1 MKMIL
6 FNQNPMITK
15 LLESVSKKLELSIEN
30 FNHYQELS
38 VRLKEDPEW
47 LLIADDECLE
57 KLDQVDWLELK
68 EIISQNKNSVC
79 MYKKG
84 NEAQPFLEGFE
95 MKIKKPFLPTEMLKV
110 LQKKL
115 GSDMSELEPSQNLD
129 PTQEVLE
136 TNWDELENLG
146 DLEALA
152 KEEPNNEEQLLP
164 TLDAQEEKE
173 EVKETP
179 QKEEKPKDD
188 ETQEGDETPKDE
200 EVSKELETQEKLEIP
215 KEETQEEQVKEQEPI
230 KEETQEI
237 KEEKQEE
244 TQDSPS
250 AQELEAMQ
258 ELVKEIQENSNENKE
273 ETQESAEIP
282 QDKEIQEVVT
292 EKTQVQELEVPKEK
306 TQESAEALQETQAH
320 ELEKQEI
327 AETPQ
332 EKEKQE
338 IAETPQEKEKQEIAE
353 TPQEKEKQEIA
364 ETPQEKEKQ
373 EIAETPQE
381 LEIPQAQEKETP
393 QEETQEKETPQE
405 ETQEKETPQEETQ
418 EKETPQEET
427 QETETQNQE
436 TPPKVQE
443 ETKEKTQEDNYESI
457 EDIPEPVMAKAMGE
471 ELPFLNEAVAKTPNN
486 ENDTETPKESDIK
499 TSQEK
504 EESDKTSSPLE
515 LRLNLQ
521 DLLKS
526 LNQESLKS
534 LLENK
539 TLSIKIT
546 LEDKKPDA

>member
-15 LLESVSKKLELSIEN
+15 LLESVSKKLELPMEN

-38 VRLKEDPEW
+38 TRLKEEPEW
-47 LLIADDECLE
+47 ILIADDECLE

-68 EIISQNKNSVC
+68 ETISQNKNSVC

-95 MKIKKPFLPTEMLKV
+95 MKIKKPFLPTEVLKI

-115 GSDMSELEPSQNLD
+115 GSNASELEPSQNLD

-146 DLEALA
+146 DLEALVQ
-152 KEEPNNEEQLLP
+152 EEPNNEEQLLP
-164 TLDAQEEKE
+164 TLNNQEEKE
-173 EVKETP
+173 EVKEEEKEEVKKTP
-179 QKEEKPKDD
+179 QEEEKPKDD
-188 ETQEGDETPKDE
+188 EIQEGETLKDE
-200 EVSKELETQEKLEIP
+200 EVSKELEMQEEVKEETQEEVKEETQEEV

-237 KEEKQEE
+237 KEEKQEK

-258 ELVKEIQENSNENKE
+258 ELVKEIQENSNGQEDKK
-273 ETQESAEIP
+273 ETQEN
-282 QDKEIQEVVT
+282 T
-292 EKTQVQELEVPKEK
+292 
-306 TQESAEALQETQAH
+306 
-320 ELEKQEI
+320 
-327 AETPQ
+327 ETPQ
-332 EKEKQE
+332 EKETQKLETPQE
-338 IAETPQEKEKQEIAE
+338 SAETPQDVETPQEKETQKLE
-353 TPQEKEKQEIA
+353 TPQEI
-364 ETPQEKEKQ
+364 
-373 EIAETPQE
+373 PQE
-381 LEIPQAQEKETP
+381 LEKQELETP
-393 QEETQEKETPQE
+393 QEEIQENTEKTQKL
-405 ETQEKETPQEETQ
+405 ETQEDHYK
-418 EKETPQEET
+418 
-427 QETETQNQE
+427 
-436 TPPKVQE
+436 
-443 ETKEKTQEDNYESI
+443 SI
-457 EDIPEPVMAKAMGE
+457 EDIPEPVMAQAMGE
-471 ELPFLNEAVAKTPNN
+471 ELPFLNEAVAKIPNN
-486 ENDTETPKESDIK
+486 ENDTETPKESVIK
-499 TSQEK
+499 TPQEK
-504 EESDKTSSPLE
+504 EESDKTSNPLE

>member
-15 LLESVSKKLELSIEN
+15 LLESVSKKLELSMED
-30 FNHYQELS
+30 FNRYQELS
-38 VRLKEDPEW
+38 TRLKEDPEW
-47 LLIADDECLE
+47 ILIADDECLE

-84 NEAQPFLEGFE
+84 NEAQPFLESFE

-115 GSDMSELEPSQNLD
+115 GSNMNELESSQNLD

-152 KEEPNNEEQLLP
+152 QEEPNNEEQLLP
-164 TLDAQEEKE
+164 TLNDQEEKE
-173 EVKETP
+173 EVKEEIKETP
-179 QKEEKPKDD
+179 QEEEKPKDD
-188 ETQEGDETPKDE
+188 ETQESETLKDE
-200 EVSKELETQEKLEIP
+200 EDSKELETQEELEIP
-215 KEETQEEQVKEQEPI
+215 KEEKQEQAKEQEPI

-237 KEEKQEE
+237 KEEKQEK

-258 ELVKEIQENSNENKE
+258 ELVKEIQENSNGQEDKK
-273 ETQESAEIP
+273 ETQESTETP
-282 QDKEIQEVVT
+282 Q
-292 EKTQVQELEVPKEK
+292 
-306 TQESAEALQETQAH
+306 
-320 ELEKQEI
+320 ELEKQENTETPQES

-332 EKEKQE
+332 EKE
-338 IAETPQEKEKQEIAE
+338 
-353 TPQEKEKQEIA
+353 
-364 ETPQEKEKQ
+364 
-373 EIAETPQE
+373 
-381 LEIPQAQEKETP
+381 
-393 QEETQEKETPQE
+393 
-405 ETQEKETPQEETQ
+405 
-418 EKETPQEET
+418 
-427 QETETQNQE
+427 
-436 TPPKVQE
+436 
-443 ETKEKTQEDNYESI
+443 TQEDHYESI
-457 EDIPEPVMAKAMGE
+457 EDIPEPVMAQAMGE
-471 ELPFLNEAVAKTPNN
+471 ELPFLNESVAKIPNN
-486 ENDTETPKESDIK
+486 ENDTETPKESVIK
-499 TSQEK
+499 TPQEK

>member
-15 LLESVSKKLELSIEN
+15 LLESVSKKLELPMEN

-38 VRLKEDPEW
+38 AHLKKDPEW
-47 LLIADDECLE
+47 ILIADDECLE

-68 EIISQNKNSVC
+68 ETISQNKNSVC

-95 MKIKKPFLPTEMLKV
+95 VKIKKPFLPTEMLKV

-146 DLEALA
+146 DLEALVQ
-152 KEEPNNEEQLLP
+152 EEPNNEEQLLP
-164 TLDAQEEKE
+164 TLDVQEEKE
-173 EVKETP
+173 EIKEEEKEEIKETP
-179 QKEEKPKDD
+179 QEEEKPKDD
-188 ETQEGDETPKDE
+188 EIQEGETLKNE
-200 EVSKELETQEKLEIP
+200 EVSKKLEMQEELETPQTQEVAETPQEQEQVREEMQEVQEEKQEQV
-215 KEETQEEQVKEQEPI
+215 KEETQEEPIKEQESI

-237 KEEKQEE
+237 TETPQETQEK

-258 ELVKEIQENSNENKE
+258 ELVKEIQENSNGQEDKK
-273 ETQESAEIP
+273 ETQESTEAPQETP
-282 QDKEIQEVVT
+282 QDV
-292 EKTQVQELEVPKEK
+292 
-306 TQESAEALQETQAH
+306 
-320 ELEKQEI
+320 
-327 AETPQ
+327 ETPQ
-332 EKEKQE
+332 EKETQE
-338 IAETPQEKEKQEIAE
+338 LEIPQEETQES
-353 TPQEKEKQEIA
+353 T
-364 ETPQEKEKQ
+364 
-373 EIAETPQE
+373 ETPQE
-381 LEIPQAQEKETP
+381 LEIPQEKETQELEIPKEETQESAKSFQETQAQELEKQENTETPQETPQELEIP
-393 QEETQEKETPQE
+393 QEETQESTETPQAQDK
-405 ETQEKETPQEETQ
+405 ETQE
-418 EKETPQEET
+418 
-427 QETETQNQE
+427 
-436 TPPKVQE
+436 
-443 ETKEKTQEDNYESI
+443 DHYESI

-471 ELPFLNEAVAKTPNN
+471 ELPFLNEAVAKIPNN

-499 TSQEK
+499 TPQEK

-526 LNQESLKS
+526 LNRESLKS

>member
-38 VRLKEDPEW
+38 AHLKKDPEW

-115 GSDMSELEPSQNLD
+115 GSNASELEPSQNLD

-164 TLDAQEEKE
+164 TLDVQEEKE

-179 QKEEKPKDD
+179 QEEKPKDD
-188 ETQEGDETPKDE
+188 ETQESEIPKDE

-215 KEETQEEQVKEQEPI
+215 KEETQKEVKEEIKEETQEQEPI

-258 ELVKEIQENSNENKE
+258 ELVKEIQENSNEDKK
-273 ETQESAEIP
+273 ETQESTEIP

-292 EKTQVQELEVPKEK
+292 EKTQAQELEIPKEE

-320 ELEKQEI
+320 EL
-327 AETPQ
+327 
-332 EKEKQE
+332 
-338 IAETPQEKEKQEIAE
+338 
-353 TPQEKEKQEIA
+353 
-364 ETPQEKEKQ
+364 EKQ

-393 QEETQEKETPQE
+393 QEETQEKETSKDENMQE
-405 ETQEKETPQEETQ
+405 SAQNLQELETQEAQDETL
-418 EKETPQEET
+418 
-427 QETETQNQE
+427 
-436 TPPKVQE
+436 
-443 ETKEKTQEDNYESI
+443 QEDHYESI

-486 ENDTETPKESDIK
+486 ENDTETPKESVTE
-499 TSQEK
+499 TSKNENATETPQEK
-504 EESDKTSSPLE
+504 KESDKTSSPLE

-521 DLLKS
+521 DLLKNF
-526 LNQESLKS
+526 NQESLKS

-546 LEDKKPDA
+546 LEDKKPNA

>member
-6 FNQNPMITK
+6 FNQNPMIAK

-38 VRLKEDPEW
+38 AHLKKDPEW

-115 GSDMSELEPSQNLD
+115 GSNASELEPSQNLD

-164 TLDAQEEKE
+164 TLDVQEEKE
-173 EVKETP
+173 EIKEMP
-179 QKEEKPKDD
+179 QEEEKPKDD
-188 ETQEGDETPKDE
+188 ETQESETPKDE

-230 KEETQEI
+230 KEEMQEI
-237 KEEKQEE
+237 KEEKQEK

-250 AQELEAMQ
+250 TQELEAMQ
-258 ELVKEIQENSNENKE
+258 ELVKEIQENSNGQENKK

-292 EKTQVQELEVPKEK
+292 EKTQAQELEIPKEK
-306 TQESAEALQETQAH
+306 TQEN
-320 ELEKQEI
+320 

-338 IAETPQEKEKQEIAE
+338 DTG
-353 TPQEKEKQEIA
+353 
-364 ETPQEKEKQ
+364 
-373 EIAETPQE
+373 TPQE
-381 LEIPQAQEKETP
+381 LEIPQVQEKETQETQEVVTEKTQVQEKETP
-393 QEETQEKETPQE
+393 
-405 ETQEKETPQEETQ
+405 
-418 EKETPQEET
+418 
-427 QETETQNQE
+427 
-436 TPPKVQE
+436 
-443 ETKEKTQEDNYESI
+443 KTQEDHYESI

-499 TSQEK
+499 TPQEKEESTEFPQEK

>member
-1 MKMIL
+1 MKIIL

-15 LLESVSKKLELSIEN
+15 LLESVSKKLELSMED
-30 FNHYQELS
+30 FNRYQELS
-38 VRLKEDPEW
+38 TRLKEDPEW
-47 LLIADDECLE
+47 ILIADDECLE

-95 MKIKKPFLPTEMLKV
+95 MKIKKPFLPTEVLKV

-115 GSDMSELEPSQNLD
+115 GSNISELEPSQNLD

-146 DLEALA
+146 DLEALVQ
-152 KEEPNNEEQLLP
+152 EEPNNEEQLLP
-164 TLDAQEEKE
+164 TLNDQEEKE
-173 EVKETP
+173 EVKEEVKETP
-179 QKEEKPKDD
+179 QEEEKPKDD
-188 ETQEGDETPKDE
+188 EIQEGETLKDE
-200 EVSKELETQEKLEIP
+200 EVSKELETQEELEIP
-215 KEETQEEQVKEQEPI
+215 KEETQEQAKEQEPIKEETQEEI

-237 KEEKQEE
+237 KEEKQEK

-258 ELVKEIQENSNENKE
+258 ELVKEIQENSNGQEDKK
-273 ETQESAEIP
+273 ETQEKETQENAEIP
-282 QDKEIQEVVT
+282 QESTEI
-292 EKTQVQELEVPKEK
+292 
-306 TQESAEALQETQAH
+306 LQEK
-320 ELEKQEI
+320 EKQELKTPQ
-327 AETPQ
+327 ETPQ

-338 IAETPQEKEKQEIAE
+338 LETPQEKETQKLETPQEETKENAKALQETQTQELE
-353 TPQEKEKQEIA
+353 TPQEKETQK
-364 ETPQEKEKQ
+364 
-373 EIAETPQE
+373 
-381 LEIPQAQEKETP
+381 LETP
-393 QEETQEKETPQE
+393 QEETKENTETPQKLE
-405 ETQEKETPQEETQ
+405 AQK
-418 EKETPQEET
+418 
-427 QETETQNQE
+427 
-436 TPPKVQE
+436 
-443 ETKEKTQEDNYESI
+443 DHYESI
-457 EDIPEPVMAKAMGE
+457 EDIPEPVMAQAMGE
-471 ELPFLNEAVAKTPNN
+471 ELPFLNESVAKIPNN
-486 ENDTETPKESDIK
+486 ENDTETPKESVIK
-499 TSQEK
+499 TPQEK

>member
-15 LLESVSKKLELSIEN
+15 LLESVSKKLELSMEN

-38 VRLKEDPEW
+38 ARLKEDPEW
-47 LLIADDECLE
+47 ILIADDECLE
-57 KLDQVDWLELK
+57 KLDQADWLELK

-95 MKIKKPFLPTEMLKV
+95 MKMKKPFLPTEVLKI

-129 PTQEVLE
+129 PTQEVSE

-164 TLDAQEEKE
+164 TLNTQEEKE
-173 EVKETP
+173 EVKEEVKETP
-179 QKEEKPKDD
+179 QEEEKPKDD
-188 ETQEGDETPKDE
+188 ETQEGETQESETLKDK
-200 EVSKELETQEKLEIP
+200 EVSKELEAPQELEIP

-237 KEEKQEE
+237 KEEKQEK

-258 ELVKEIQENSNENKE
+258 ELVKEIQENSNEDKKE
-273 ETQESAEIP
+273 TQENAKTPQDVEIPQESAEMP
-282 QDKEIQEVVT
+282 QENT
-292 EKTQVQELEVPKEK
+292 
-306 TQESAEALQETQAH
+306 
-320 ELEKQEI
+320 
-327 AETPQ
+327 ETPQ
-332 EKEKQE
+332 EK
-338 IAETPQEKEKQEIAE
+338 TPQENTETSQE
-353 TPQEKEKQEIA
+353 
-364 ETPQEKEKQ
+364 
-373 EIAETPQE
+373 
-381 LEIPQAQEKETP
+381 
-393 QEETQEKETPQE
+393 EETQEKETQENTEIPQE
-405 ETQEKETPQEETQ
+405 EAQEKET
-418 EKETPQEET
+418 
-427 QETETQNQE
+427 
-436 TPPKVQE
+436 
-443 ETKEKTQEDNYESI
+443 QEDHYESI

-471 ELPFLNEAVAKTPNN
+471 ELPFLNESVAETPNS
-486 ENDTETPKESDIK
+486 ENATETP
-499 TSQEK
+499 QEK
-504 EESDKTSSPLE
+504 EGSDKASSPLE

>member
-6 FNQNPMITK
+6 FNQNPMIEK

-38 VRLKEDPEW
+38 ARLKGDPEW

-68 EIISQNKNSVC
+68 ETISQNKNSVC

-115 GSDMSELEPSQNLD
+115 GSNASELEPSQNLD
-129 PTQEVLE
+129 PTQEILE

-146 DLEALA
+146 DLEALVQ
-152 KEEPNNEEQLLP
+152 EEPNNEEQLLP
-164 TLDAQEEKE
+164 TLNDQEEKEEVKEEEKEEVKEEEKEEVKEEEKE

-179 QKEEKPKDD
+179 QEEKKPKDD
-188 ETQEGDETPKDE
+188 ETQEGETLKDK
-200 EVSKELETQEKLEIP
+200 EVSKELEAPQELEIP
-215 KEETQEEQVKEQEPI
+215 KEETQEQDPI
-230 KEETQEI
+230 KEETQEN
-237 KEEKQEE
+237 KEEKQEK

-258 ELVKEIQENSNENKE
+258 ELVKEIQENSNGQENKE
-273 ETQESAEIP
+273 KTQESAEIP

-292 EKTQVQELEVPKEK
+292 EKTQAQELEVPKEK

-332 EKEKQE
+332 DVEIPQSQDKEVQE
-338 IAETPQEKEKQEIAE
+338 LEIPKEETQENTETPQDVETPQEKE
-353 TPQEKEKQEIA
+353 
-364 ETPQEKEKQ
+364 
-373 EIAETPQE
+373 
-381 LEIPQAQEKETP
+381 
-393 QEETQEKETPQE
+393 
-405 ETQEKETPQEETQ
+405 
-418 EKETPQEET
+418 
-427 QETETQNQE
+427 
-436 TPPKVQE
+436 
-443 ETKEKTQEDNYESI
+443 TQEDHYESI

-471 ELPFLNEAVAKTPNN
+471 ELPFLNEAVAKIPNN
-486 ENDTETPKESDIK
+486 ENDTETPKESVTE
-499 TSQEK
+499 TSKNENNTETPQEK

-546 LEDKKPDA
+546 LEDKKPNA

>member
-15 LLESVSKKLELSIEN
+15 LLESVSKKLELSVKN

-38 VRLKEDPEW
+38 ACLKEEPEW
-47 LLIADDECLE
+47 VLIADDECLE

-95 MKIKKPFLPTEMLKV
+95 MKIQKPFLPTEILKI

-115 GSDMSELEPSQNLD
+115 GSNASELEPSQNLD

-146 DLEALA
+146 DLEALVQ
-152 KEEPNNEEQLLP
+152 EEPNNEEQLLP
-164 TLDAQEEKE
+164 TLNDQEEKE
-173 EVKETP
+173 EVKEEEKEEVKETL
-179 QKEEKPKDD
+179 QEEKPKDD
-188 ETQEGDETPKDE
+188 EIQEGETPKSE
-200 EVSKELETQEKLEIP
+200 EVSKELETQEEV
-215 KEETQEEQVKEQEPI
+215 KEEEQVKEQEPI
-230 KEETQEI
+230 KEETQEN
-237 KEEKQEE
+237 KEEKQEK

-258 ELVKEIQENSNENKE
+258 ELVKEIQENSNGQENKE
-273 ETQESAEIP
+273 ETQEKTEIP
-282 QDKEIQEVVT
+282 
-292 EKTQVQELEVPKEK
+292 
-306 TQESAEALQETQAH
+306 QESAETPQEKETQ
-320 ELEKQEI
+320 ELEIPKEETQEKTETPQDVETPQEETQEETREI

-332 EKEKQE
+332 EKE
-338 IAETPQEKEKQEIAE
+338 TP
-353 TPQEKEKQEIA
+353 
-364 ETPQEKEKQ
+364 
-373 EIAETPQE
+373 
-381 LEIPQAQEKETP
+381 
-393 QEETQEKETPQE
+393 
-405 ETQEKETPQEETQ
+405 
-418 EKETPQEET
+418 
-427 QETETQNQE
+427 
-436 TPPKVQE
+436 
-443 ETKEKTQEDNYESI
+443 KTQEDHYESI
-457 EDIPEPVMAKAMGE
+457 ENIPEPVMAKAMGE
-471 ELPFLNEAVAKTPNN
+471 ELPFLNESVAKIPNN
-486 ENDTETPKESDIK
+486 ENDTETPKESVIK
-499 TSQEK
+499 TLQEK

-546 LEDKKPDA
+546 LEDKKPNA

>member
-15 LLESVSKKLELSIEN
+15 LLESVSKKLELLMEN

-38 VRLKEDPEW
+38 ARLKKDPEW
-47 LLIADDECLE
+47 ILIADDECLE

-95 MKIKKPFLPTEMLKV
+95 MKIKKPFLPTEVLKI

-115 GSDMSELEPSQNLD
+115 GSNASDLEPSQNLD

-164 TLDAQEEKE
+164 TLNDQEEKE
-173 EVKETP
+173 EIKETP
-179 QKEEKPKDD
+179 QEEEKPKDD
-188 ETQEGDETPKDE
+188 EIQEGETLKNE
-200 EVSKELETQEKLEIP
+200 EVSKKLEMQEELETPQTQEVAETPQEQEQVREEMQEVQEEKQEQV
-215 KEETQEEQVKEQEPI
+215 KEETQEEPIKEQEPI

-237 KEEKQEE
+237 TETPQETQEK

-258 ELVKEIQENSNENKE
+258 ELVKEIQENSNGQENKK
-273 ETQESAEIP
+273 ETQES
-282 QDKEIQEVVT
+282 T
-292 EKTQVQELEVPKEK
+292 
-306 TQESAEALQETQAH
+306 
-320 ELEKQEI
+320 
-327 AETPQ
+327 ETPQ
-332 EKEKQE
+332 
-338 IAETPQEKEKQEIAE
+338 
-353 TPQEKEKQEIA
+353 
-364 ETPQEKEKQ
+364 
-373 EIAETPQE
+373 ETPQE
-381 LEIPQAQEKETP
+381 LEIPQEKETQELEIP
-393 QEETQEKETPQE
+393 KEETQESTETPQAQDK
-405 ETQEKETPQEETQ
+405 ETQE
-418 EKETPQEET
+418 
-427 QETETQNQE
+427 
-436 TPPKVQE
+436 
-443 ETKEKTQEDNYESI
+443 DHYESI

-471 ELPFLNEAVAKTPNN
+471 ELPFLNEAVAKIPNN

-499 TSQEK
+499 TPQEK
-504 EESDKTSSPLE
+504 EESDKISSPLE

-546 LEDKKPDA
+546 LEDKKPNA

>member
-15 LLESVSKKLELSIEN
+15 LLESVSKKLELSMQD
-30 FNHYQELS
+30 FNRYQELS
-38 VRLKEDPEW
+38 TRLKEDPEW
-47 LLIADDECLE
+47 ILIADDECLE

-95 MKIKKPFLPTEMLKV
+95 MKIKKPFLPTEVLKV

-115 GSDMSELEPSQNLD
+115 GSNMSELEPSQNLD

-146 DLEALA
+146 DLEALVQ
-152 KEEPNNEEQLLP
+152 EEPNNEEQLLP
-164 TLDAQEEKE
+164 TLNDQEEKE

-179 QKEEKPKDD
+179 QEEKPKDD
-188 ETQEGDETPKDE
+188 EIQEGETLKDE
-200 EVSKELETQEKLEIP
+200 EASKELETQEELEIP
-215 KEETQEEQVKEQEPI
+215 KEETQEQAKEQEPI
-230 KEETQEI
+230 KEETQEN
-237 KEEKQEE
+237 KEEKQEK

-258 ELVKEIQENSNENKE
+258 ELVKEIQENSNGQEDKK
-273 ETQESAEIP
+273 ETQELETQENAEIP
-282 QDKEIQEVVT
+282 QEKETQKLETPQEEIQENT
-292 EKTQVQELEVPKEK
+292 EKTQKLETPQDVETPQEIP
-306 TQESAEALQETQAH
+306 Q
-320 ELEKQEI
+320 ELEKQELETPQDV
-327 AETPQ
+327 ETPQ
-332 EKEKQE
+332 E
-338 IAETPQEKEKQEIAE
+338 I
-353 TPQEKEKQEIA
+353 
-364 ETPQEKEKQ
+364 
-373 EIAETPQE
+373 PQE
-381 LEIPQAQEKETP
+381 LEKQELETP
-393 QEETQEKETPQE
+393 QEEIQENTETPQKL
-405 ETQEKETPQEETQ
+405 ETQK
-418 EKETPQEET
+418 
-427 QETETQNQE
+427 
-436 TPPKVQE
+436 
-443 ETKEKTQEDNYESI
+443 DHYESI
-457 EDIPEPVMAKAMGE
+457 EDIPEPVMAQAMGE

-486 ENDTETPKESDIK
+486 ENDIKTPKESVIK
-499 TSQEK
+499 TPQEK
-504 EESDKTSSPLE
+504 EESDKTSNPLE

>member
-6 FNQNPMITK
+6 FNQNPMIAK

-38 VRLKEDPEW
+38 AHLKEDPEW

-95 MKIKKPFLPTEMLKV
+95 MKIKKPFLPTEVLKI

-115 GSDMSELEPSQNLD
+115 GSNASELEPSQNLD

-164 TLDAQEEKE
+164 TLNDQEEKE
-173 EVKETP
+173 EIKKEEKEEIKETP
-179 QKEEKPKDD
+179 QEEEKPKDD
-188 ETQEGDETPKDE
+188 ETQESETLKDK

-215 KEETQEEQVKEQEPI
+215 KEKTQEEQVTEQEPI

-250 AQELEAMQ
+250 VQELEAMQ
-258 ELVKEIQENSNENKE
+258 ELVKEIQENSNGQENKE
-273 ETQESAEIP
+273 ETQESAEIS

-292 EKTQVQELEVPKEK
+292 EKTQAQELEIPKEK

-320 ELEKQEI
+320 EL
-327 AETPQ
+327 
-332 EKEKQE
+332 
-338 IAETPQEKEKQEIAE
+338 
-353 TPQEKEKQEIA
+353 
-364 ETPQEKEKQ
+364 EKQ

-393 QEETQEKETPQE
+393 QEETQEKETPKDENTQE
-405 ETQEKETPQEETQ
+405 SVQNLQEKEIQEAQDEKPQE
-418 EKETPQEET
+418 
-427 QETETQNQE
+427 
-436 TPPKVQE
+436 
-443 ETKEKTQEDNYESI
+443 DHYESI

-486 ENDTETPKESDIK
+486 ENDTETPKEND
-499 TSQEK
+499 TETPQEK

-546 LEDKKPDA
+546 LEDKKPNA

>member
-15 LLESVSKKLELSIEN
+15 LLESVSKKLELSMED
-30 FNHYQELS
+30 FNRYQELS
-38 VRLKEDPEW
+38 TRLKEDPEW
-47 LLIADDECLE
+47 ILIADDECLE

-84 NEAQPFLEGFE
+84 NEAQPFLESFE

-115 GSDMSELEPSQNLD
+115 GSNMNELESSQNLD

-152 KEEPNNEEQLLP
+152 QEEPNNEEQLLP
-164 TLDAQEEKE
+164 TLNDQEEKE
-173 EVKETP
+173 EVKEEIKETP
-179 QKEEKPKDD
+179 QEEEKPKDD
-188 ETQEGDETPKDE
+188 ETQESETLKDE
-200 EVSKELETQEKLEIP
+200 EDSKELETQEELEIP
-215 KEETQEEQVKEQEPI
+215 KEEKQEQAKEQEPI

-237 KEEKQEE
+237 KEEKQEK

-258 ELVKEIQENSNENKE
+258 ELVKEIQENSNGQEDKK
-273 ETQESAEIP
+273 ETQESTETP
-282 QDKEIQEVVT
+282 Q
-292 EKTQVQELEVPKEK
+292 
-306 TQESAEALQETQAH
+306 
-320 ELEKQEI
+320 ELEKQESAETPQENTETPQES

-332 EKEKQE
+332 EKE
-338 IAETPQEKEKQEIAE
+338 
-353 TPQEKEKQEIA
+353 
-364 ETPQEKEKQ
+364 
-373 EIAETPQE
+373 
-381 LEIPQAQEKETP
+381 
-393 QEETQEKETPQE
+393 
-405 ETQEKETPQEETQ
+405 
-418 EKETPQEET
+418 
-427 QETETQNQE
+427 
-436 TPPKVQE
+436 
-443 ETKEKTQEDNYESI
+443 TQEDHYESI
-457 EDIPEPVMAKAMGE
+457 EDIPEPVMAQAMGE
-471 ELPFLNEAVAKTPNN
+471 ELPFLNESVAKIPNN
-486 ENDTETPKESDIK
+486 ENDTETPKESVIK
-499 TSQEK
+499 TPQEK

>member
-15 LLESVSKKLELSIEN
+15 LLESVSKKLELSVEN

-38 VRLKEDPEW
+38 ACLKEEPEW
-47 LLIADDECLE
+47 VLIADDECLE

-68 EIISQNKNSVC
+68 ETISQNKNSVC

-95 MKIKKPFLPTEMLKV
+95 MKIQKPFLPTEILKI

-115 GSDMSELEPSQNLD
+115 GSNASELEPSQNLD

-164 TLDAQEEKE
+164 TLNDQEEKE
-173 EVKETP
+173 EIKEEEKEEIKEEIKETP
-179 QKEEKPKDD
+179 KEEEKPKE
-188 ETQEGDETPKDE
+188 ETQEGEALKDK
-200 EVSKELETQEKLEIP
+200 EVSKELETQEEV
-215 KEETQEEQVKEQEPI
+215 KEEEQVKEQEPI
-230 KEETQEI
+230 KEETQEN
-237 KEEKQEE
+237 KEEKQEK

-250 AQELEAMQ
+250 TQELEAMQ
-258 ELVKEIQENSNENKE
+258 ELVKEIQENSNGQENKE
-273 ETQESAEIP
+273 ETQESAE
-282 QDKEIQEVVT
+282 T
-292 EKTQVQELEVPKEK
+292 TQ
-306 TQESAEALQETQAH
+306 
-320 ELEKQEI
+320 
-327 AETPQ
+327 ETPQ
-332 EKEKQE
+332 EKETQE
-338 IAETPQEKEKQEIAE
+338 LEIPKEETQESAETTQETPQDVENPQENAEIPQEEAQENAETPQDVE
-353 TPQEKEKQEIA
+353 T
-364 ETPQEKEKQ
+364 
-373 EIAETPQE
+373 
-381 LEIPQAQEKETP
+381 PQAQEKET
-393 QEETQEKETPQE
+393 
-405 ETQEKETPQEETQ
+405 
-418 EKETPQEET
+418 
-427 QETETQNQE
+427 
-436 TPPKVQE
+436 
-443 ETKEKTQEDNYESI
+443 QEDHYESI

-486 ENDTETPKESDIK
+486 ENDTETPKESVIK
-499 TSQEK
+499 TPQESVETPK
-504 EESDKTSSPLE
+504 ESDKTSSPLE

-539 TLSIKIT
+539 ILNIKIT

>member
-38 VRLKEDPEW
+38 AHLKKDPEW

-68 EIISQNKNSVC
+68 ETISQNKNSVC

-95 MKIKKPFLPTEMLKV
+95 MRIKKPFLPTEMLKV

-115 GSDMSELEPSQNLD
+115 GSNASELEPSQNLD

-173 EVKETP
+173 EIKEMP
-179 QKEEKPKDD
+179 QEEEKPKDD
-188 ETQEGDETPKDE
+188 ETQENETPKDE
-200 EVSKELETQEKLEIP
+200 EVSKELEMQEEV

-250 AQELEAMQ
+250 VQELEAMQ
-258 ELVKEIQENSNENKE
+258 ELVKEIQENSNGQENKK
-273 ETQESAEIP
+273 ETQENAEIP

-292 EKTQVQELEVPKEK
+292 EKTQAQELEIPKEK
-306 TQESAEALQETQAH
+306 TQESAEALQETQTH

-332 EKEKQE
+332 DVE
-338 IAETPQEKEKQEIAE
+338 IPQSQEKETQE
-353 TPQEKEKQEIA
+353 TQEVVTEKTQV
-364 ETPQEKEKQ
+364 
-373 EIAETPQE
+373 
-381 LEIPQAQEKETP
+381 QEKETP
-393 QEETQEKETPQE
+393 
-405 ETQEKETPQEETQ
+405 
-418 EKETPQEET
+418 
-427 QETETQNQE
+427 
-436 TPPKVQE
+436 
-443 ETKEKTQEDNYESI
+443 KTQEDHYESI

-486 ENDTETPKESDIK
+486 ENDTETPKESNIK
-499 TSQEK
+499 TPQEKEESTEIPQEK

-546 LEDKKPDA
+546 LEDKKPNA

>member
-15 LLESVSKKLELSIEN
+15 LLESVSKKLELPIEN

-38 VRLKEDPEW
+38 ACLKKDPEW

-84 NEAQPFLEGFE
+84 NEMQPFLEGFE

-115 GSDMSELEPSQNLD
+115 GSNINELEPSQNLD

-146 DLEALA
+146 DLEALVQ
-152 KEEPNNEEQLLP
+152 EEPNNEEQLLP

-179 QKEEKPKDD
+179 QEEEKPKDD
-188 ETQEGDETPKDE
+188 ETQEGETPKDE
-200 EVSKELETQEKLEIP
+200 EVSKELETQEEV

-230 KEETQEI
+230 KEEMQEI
-237 KEEKQEE
+237 KEEKQEK

-250 AQELEAMQ
+250 VQELEAMQ
-258 ELVKEIQENSNENKE
+258 ELVKEIQENSNEDKK
-273 ETQESAEIP
+273 ETQENAEIP

-292 EKTQVQELEVPKEK
+292 EKTQAQELEIPKEK

-332 EKEKQE
+332 E
-338 IAETPQEKEKQEIAE
+338 
-353 TPQEKEKQEIA
+353 
-364 ETPQEKEKQ
+364 
-373 EIAETPQE
+373 
-381 LEIPQAQEKETP
+381 LEIPQSQEKETP
-393 QEETQEKETPQE
+393 QEETQEIAETP
-405 ETQEKETPQEETQ
+405 QEKETP
-418 EKETPQEET
+418 
-427 QETETQNQE
+427 
-436 TPPKVQE
+436 
-443 ETKEKTQEDNYESI
+443 KTQEDHYESI

-471 ELPFLNEAVAKTPNN
+471 ELPFLNKAVAKIPNN
-486 ENDTETPKESDIK
+486 ENDTETPKESVTE
-499 TSQEK
+499 TSKNENDTETPQEK

-546 LEDKKPDA
+546 LEDKKPNA

>member
-6 FNQNPMITK
+6 FNQNPMIAK
-15 LLESVSKKLELSIEN
+15 LLESVSKKLELPMEN

-38 VRLKEDPEW
+38 ARLKKDPEW

-68 EIISQNKNSVC
+68 EIVSQNKNSVC

-95 MKIKKPFLPTEMLKV
+95 VKMKKPFLPTEVLKI

-115 GSDMSELEPSQNLD
+115 GSNISEPEPSQNLD

-179 QKEEKPKDD
+179 QEEKPKDN
-188 ETQEGDETPKDE
+188 ETQESEIPKDE
-200 EVSKELETQEKLEIP
+200 EVSKELETQEEV
-215 KEETQEEQVKEQEPI
+215 KEEIKEKTQEQEPI
-230 KEETQEI
+230 KEETQEN
-237 KEEKQEE
+237 KEEKQEK

-250 AQELEAMQ
+250 TQELEAMQ
-258 ELVKEIQENSNENKE
+258 ELVKEIQENSNKDKK
-273 ETQESAEIP
+273 ETQENAEIP

-292 EKTQVQELEVPKEK
+292 EKTQAQELEVPKEK
-306 TQESAEALQETQAH
+306 TQESTEALQETQAN

-332 EKEKQE
+332 DV
-338 IAETPQEKEKQEIAE
+338 
-353 TPQEKEKQEIA
+353 
-364 ETPQEKEKQ
+364 
-373 EIAETPQE
+373 
-381 LEIPQAQEKETP
+381 EIPQVQEKETP
-393 QEETQEKETPQE
+393 QEETQEIAETP
-405 ETQEKETPQEETQ
+405 QEKETPQTQ
-418 EKETPQEET
+418 DEKPQE
-427 QETETQNQE
+427 
-436 TPPKVQE
+436 
-443 ETKEKTQEDNYESI
+443 DHYESI

-486 ENDTETPKESDIK
+486 ENATETPKESV
-499 TSQEK
+499 TETPQENAK
-504 EESDKTSSPLE
+504 NPQKSDKTSSPLE

-539 TLSIKIT
+539 TLSIKIA
-546 LEDKKPDA
+546 LEDKKPNA

>member
-6 FNQNPMITK
+6 FNQNPMIAK
-15 LLESVSKKLELSIEN
+15 LLESVSKKLELSMEN

-38 VRLKEDPEW
+38 AHLKKDPEW

-68 EIISQNKNSVC
+68 ETISQNKNSVC

-115 GSDMSELEPSQNLD
+115 GSNASELEPSQNLD

-152 KEEPNNEEQLLP
+152 KEESNNEEQLLP
-164 TLDAQEEKE
+164 TLNAQEEKE

-179 QKEEKPKDD
+179 QEEKEEVKETPQEEKPKDD
-188 ETQEGDETPKDE
+188 
-200 EVSKELETQEKLEIP
+200 ETQEKLEIP
-215 KEETQEEQVKEQEPI
+215 KEETQKEVKEEIKEETQEQEPI

-250 AQELEAMQ
+250 VQELEAMQ
-258 ELVKEIQENSNENKE
+258 ELVKEIQENSNEDKK

-292 EKTQVQELEVPKEK
+292 EKTQAQELEIPKEK
-306 TQESAEALQETQAH
+306 TQESAEALQETQVH
-320 ELEKQEI
+320 ELEKQEN
-327 AETPQ
+327 
-332 EKEKQE
+332 
-338 IAETPQEKEKQEIAE
+338 
-353 TPQEKEKQEIA
+353 
-364 ETPQEKEKQ
+364 
-373 EIAETPQE
+373 AETPQE

-393 QEETQEKETPQE
+393 QDKKIQEKETPQ
-405 ETQEKETPQEETQ
+405 TQDEKPQEDHYET
-418 EKETPQEET
+418 
-427 QETETQNQE
+427 
-436 TPPKVQE
+436 
-443 ETKEKTQEDNYESI
+443 I

-486 ENDTETPKESDIK
+486 ENDTETPKESVTE
-499 TSQEK
+499 TSKNENDTETPREK

-515 LRLNLQ
+515 LRFNLQ

-546 LEDKKPDA
+546 LEDKKPNA

>member
-6 FNQNPMITK
+6 FNQNPMIGK

-38 VRLKEDPEW
+38 ARLKGDPEW

-68 EIISQNKNSVC
+68 ETISQNKNSVC

-115 GSDMSELEPSQNLD
+115 GSNASELEPSQNSD
-129 PTQEVLE
+129 PTQEILE

-173 EVKETP
+173 EVKEEKEEVKEEKEEVKEEKVKEMQEEIKEKEKQEVAESP
-179 QKEEKPKDD
+179 QDEEKPKDD
-188 ETQEGDETPKDE
+188 ETQGSVET
-200 EVSKELETQEKLEIP
+200 P
-215 KEETQEEQVKEQEPI
+215 KEETQEQEPI

-237 KEEKQEE
+237 KEEKQEK

-258 ELVKEIQENSNENKE
+258 ELVKEIQENSNDQENKKETQETQENTEAPQDIETQELEIPKEE
-273 ETQESAEIP
+273 ETQEVA
-282 QDKEIQEVVT
+282 
-292 EKTQVQELEVPKEK
+292 EKTQAQG
-306 TQESAEALQETQAH
+306 
-320 ELEKQEI
+320 LEKEEI

-332 EKEKQE
+332 EKEIQE
-338 IAETPQEKEKQEIAE
+338 TQD
-353 TPQEKEKQEIA
+353 
-364 ETPQEKEKQ
+364 
-373 EIAETPQE
+373 ETPQE
-381 LEIPQAQEKETP
+381 LEVQDEKLQENETPKDENMQESAQNLQEKETQELETP
-393 QEETQEKETPQE
+393 QAQDETPQE
-405 ETQEKETPQEETQ
+405 
-418 EKETPQEET
+418 
-427 QETETQNQE
+427 
-436 TPPKVQE
+436 
-443 ETKEKTQEDNYESI
+443 DHYENI

-486 ENDTETPKESDIK
+486 ENDTETPNENDTETPKENDTETPKESVIK
-499 TSQEK
+499 TPQEK

-539 TLSIKIT
+539 TLNIKIT
-546 LEDKKPDA
+546 LEDKKPNE

>member
-38 VRLKEDPEW
+38 ARLKKDPEW

-68 EIISQNKNSVC
+68 ETISQNKNSVC

-84 NEAQPFLEGFE
+84 NEVQPFLEGFE
-95 MKIKKPFLPTEMLKV
+95 VKIKKPFLPTEVLKI

-115 GSDMSELEPSQNLD
+115 GSNISELEPSQNLD

-164 TLDAQEEKE
+164 TLDVQEEKE
-173 EVKETP
+173 EIKETP

-188 ETQEGDETPKDE
+188 ETQEGETPKDE

-215 KEETQEEQVKEQEPI
+215 KEETQEEVKEEIKEEAQEEVKEKTQEERVKEQDPI

-237 KEEKQEE
+237 KEEKQEK

-250 AQELEAMQ
+250 TQELEAMQ
-258 ELVKEIQENSNENKE
+258 ELVKEIQENSNGQENKE
-273 ETQESAEIP
+273 ETQESTEIP

-292 EKTQVQELEVPKEK
+292 EKTQAQELEVPKEK
-306 TQESAEALQETQAH
+306 TQESAEALQETQVH
-320 ELEKQEI
+320 EL
-327 AETPQ
+327 
-332 EKEKQE
+332 
-338 IAETPQEKEKQEIAE
+338 
-353 TPQEKEKQEIA
+353 
-364 ETPQEKEKQ
+364 EKQ

-393 QEETQEKETPQE
+393 QETPQELEIQE
-405 ETQEKETPQEETQ
+405 ETQESAETPQEKETQ
-418 EKETPQEET
+418 E
-427 QETETQNQE
+427 
-436 TPPKVQE
+436 
-443 ETKEKTQEDNYESI
+443 DHYESI

-471 ELPFLNEAVAKTPNN
+471 ELPFLNEAVAKIPNN

-499 TSQEK
+499 TPQEK
-504 EESDKTSSPLE
+504 EQSDKTSSPLE

>member
-1 MKMIL
+1 MKIIL

-15 LLESVSKKLELSIEN
+15 LLESVSKKLELSMED
-30 FNHYQELS
+30 FNRYQELS
-38 VRLKEDPEW
+38 TRLKEDPEW
-47 LLIADDECLE
+47 ILIADDECLE

-95 MKIKKPFLPTEMLKV
+95 MKIKKPFLPTEVLKV

-115 GSDMSELEPSQNLD
+115 GSNMSELEPSQNLD

-146 DLEALA
+146 DLEALVQ
-152 KEEPNNEEQLLP
+152 EEPNNEEQLLP
-164 TLDAQEEKE
+164 TLNNQKEKEEVKE

-179 QKEEKPKDD
+179 QEEEKPKDD
-188 ETQEGDETPKDE
+188 EIQEGETQKNE
-200 EVSKELETQEKLEIP
+200 EVSKELETQEE
-215 KEETQEEQVKEQEPI
+215 I

-237 KEEKQEE
+237 KEEKQEK

-258 ELVKEIQENSNENKE
+258 ELVKEIQENSNGQENKK
-273 ETQESAEIP
+273 ETQENAETPQESAETP
-282 QDKEIQEVVT
+282 
-292 EKTQVQELEVPKEK
+292 
-306 TQESAEALQETQAH
+306 QESAETPQESAETP
-320 ELEKQEI
+320 QEN
-327 AETPQ
+327 AETPQDVETPQ
-332 EKEKQE
+332 EKETQE
-338 IAETPQEKEKQEIAE
+338 LETQESTEIPQEK
-353 TPQEKEKQEIA
+353 TQEKETQ
-364 ETPQEKEKQ
+364 
-373 EIAETPQE
+373 
-381 LEIPQAQEKETP
+381 ETP
-393 QEETQEKETPQE
+393 QEEIQENT
-405 ETQEKETPQEETQ
+405 
-418 EKETPQEET
+418 
-427 QETETQNQE
+427 
-436 TPPKVQE
+436 
-443 ETKEKTQEDNYESI
+443 EKTQKLEAQKDHYESI
-457 EDIPEPVMAKAMGE
+457 EDIPEPVMAQAMGE
-471 ELPFLNEAVAKTPNN
+471 ELPFLNEAVAKTSNN
-486 ENDTETPKESDIK
+486 ENDTETPKESVIK
-499 TSQEK
+499 TPQEK

-515 LRLNLQ
+515 LCLNLQ

>member
-38 VRLKEDPEW
+38 AHLKKDPEW

-68 EIISQNKNSVC
+68 ETISQNKNSVC

-164 TLDAQEEKE
+164 TLNTQEEKQEIKETPQEEKE

-188 ETQEGDETPKDE
+188 ETQEGETTKDE
-200 EVSKELETQEKLEIP
+200 EVSKELETQEEV

-230 KEETQEI
+230 KEETQEN

-258 ELVKEIQENSNENKE
+258 ELVKEIQENSNGQEDKKEKQEN
-273 ETQESAEIP
+273 AEIP
-282 QDKEIQEVVT
+282 QDKEIQEVIT
-292 EKTQVQELEVPKEK
+292 EKTQAQELEVPKEK
-306 TQESAEALQETQAH
+306 TQESTEALQETQVH

-332 EKEKQE
+332 DVEV
-338 IAETPQEKEKQEIAE
+338 PQS
-353 TPQEKEKQEIA
+353 
-364 ETPQEKEKQ
+364 
-373 EIAETPQE
+373 
-381 LEIPQAQEKETP
+381 QEKETP
-393 QEETQEKETPQE
+393 QEETQEVQ
-405 ETQEKETPQEETQ
+405 ETQEKETPQTQ
-418 EKETPQEET
+418 DEKPQE
-427 QETETQNQE
+427 
-436 TPPKVQE
+436 
-443 ETKEKTQEDNYESI
+443 DHYESI

-471 ELPFLNEAVAKTPNN
+471 ELPFLNEAVAKIPNN
-486 ENDTETPKESDIK
+486 ENDTETLKESNIK
-499 TSQEK
+499 TPQEKEESTETPQEK

>member
-38 VRLKEDPEW
+38 AHLKEDPEW

-68 EIISQNKNSVC
+68 EIISQSKNSVC

-84 NEAQPFLEGFE
+84 NEMQPFLEGFE
-95 MKIKKPFLPTEMLKV
+95 MKMKKPFLPTEVLKI

-115 GSDMSELEPSQNLD
+115 GSNASDLEPSQNLD

-164 TLDAQEEKE
+164 TLDVQEEKE

-179 QKEEKPKDD
+179 QEEEKEEVKEMPQEEEKPKDD
-188 ETQEGDETPKDE
+188 ETQEGETLKDK

-230 KEETQEI
+230 KEETQEN
-237 KEEKQEE
+237 KEEKQEK

-258 ELVKEIQENSNENKE
+258 ELVKEIQENSNGQENKE
-273 ETQESAEIP
+273 ETQENAETPQDVENQAQEIQDKEIQDKEIQDKEI
-282 QDKEIQEVVT
+282 QDKEIQENT
-292 EKTQVQELEVPKEK
+292 
-306 TQESAEALQETQAH
+306 
-320 ELEKQEI
+320 
-327 AETPQ
+327 
-332 EKEKQE
+332 
-338 IAETPQEKEKQEIAE
+338 
-353 TPQEKEKQEIA
+353 
-364 ETPQEKEKQ
+364 
-373 EIAETPQE
+373 
-381 LEIPQAQEKETP
+381 ETP
-393 QEETQEKETPQE
+393 QEETQEKETPKDESMQE
-405 ETQEKETPQEETQ
+405 SAQKLQDKETPQEETQ
-418 EKETPQEET
+418 E
-427 QETETQNQE
+427 
-436 TPPKVQE
+436 
-443 ETKEKTQEDNYESI
+443 DHYESI

-471 ELPFLNEAVAKTPNN
+471 ELPFLNEAVAKIPNN

-499 TSQEK
+499 TPQEK

-546 LEDKKPDA
+546 LEDKKPDV

>member
-6 FNQNPMITK
+6 FNQNPMIEK

-38 VRLKEDPEW
+38 AHLKKDPEW

-68 EIISQNKNSVC
+68 ETISQNKNSVC

-84 NEAQPFLEGFE
+84 NEMQPFLEGFE
-95 MKIKKPFLPTEMLKV
+95 VKIKKPFLPTEVLKI

-115 GSDMSELEPSQNLD
+115 GSNISELEPSQNLD

-146 DLEALA
+146 DLGALA

-164 TLDAQEEKE
+164 TLDVQEEKE

-179 QKEEKPKDD
+179 QEEEKPKDD
-188 ETQEGDETPKDE
+188 ETQEGETPKDE
-200 EVSKELETQEKLEIP
+200 EVSKELETQEELEIP

-258 ELVKEIQENSNENKE
+258 ELVKEIQENSNENKK

-292 EKTQVQELEVPKEK
+292 EKTQVQELEIPKEK

-320 ELEKQEI
+320 EL
-327 AETPQ
+327 
-332 EKEKQE
+332 
-338 IAETPQEKEKQEIAE
+338 
-353 TPQEKEKQEIA
+353 
-364 ETPQEKEKQ
+364 EKQ

-393 QEETQEKETPQE
+393 QEETQEKETPKDESMQE
-405 ETQEKETPQEETQ
+405 SAQNLQDKETPQE
-418 EKETPQEET
+418 
-427 QETETQNQE
+427 
-436 TPPKVQE
+436 
-443 ETKEKTQEDNYESI
+443 DHYESI

-486 ENDTETPKESDIK
+486 ENDTETPKESVTE
-499 TSQEK
+499 TSKNENNTETPQEK

-546 LEDKKPDA
+546 LEDKKPNA

>member
-6 FNQNPMITK
+6 FNQNPMIEK

-38 VRLKEDPEW
+38 ARLKEDPEW

-68 EIISQNKNSVC
+68 ETISQNKNSVC

-115 GSDMSELEPSQNLD
+115 GSNASELEPSQNLD
-129 PTQEVLE
+129 PTQEILE

-146 DLEALA
+146 DLEALV

-164 TLDAQEEKE
+164 TLNDQEEKEEIKE

-179 QKEEKPKDD
+179 QEEEKPKDD
-188 ETQEGDETPKDE
+188 ETQEGETPKDK

-215 KEETQEEQVKEQEPI
+215 KEETQEQEPI
-230 KEETQEI
+230 KEETQEN

-250 AQELEAMQ
+250 VQELEAMQ
-258 ELVKEIQENSNENKE
+258 ELVKEIQENSNEDKK
-273 ETQESAEIP
+273 ETQENAEIP

-292 EKTQVQELEVPKEK
+292 EKTQAQELEIPKEK
-306 TQESAEALQETQAH
+306 TQEVTEKTQVH
-320 ELEKQEI
+320 EL
-327 AETPQ
+327 
-332 EKEKQE
+332 
-338 IAETPQEKEKQEIAE
+338 
-353 TPQEKEKQEIA
+353 
-364 ETPQEKEKQ
+364 EKQ

-381 LEIPQAQEKETP
+381 LEIPQVQEKETQEIQEVVTEKTQAQEKETP
-393 QEETQEKETPQE
+393 QTQDEKPQE
-405 ETQEKETPQEETQ
+405 
-418 EKETPQEET
+418 
-427 QETETQNQE
+427 
-436 TPPKVQE
+436 
-443 ETKEKTQEDNYESI
+443 DHYESI

-486 ENDTETPKESDIK
+486 ENDTETPKESVRK
-499 TSQEK
+499 TPQEK
-504 EESDKTSSPLE
+504 EESAKTSKESNEIPSPLE
-515 LRLNLQ
+515 LHLNLQ

-539 TLSIKIT
+539 TLNIKIT
-546 LEDKKPDA
+546 LEDKKPNE

>member
-6 FNQNPMITK
+6 FNQNPMIAK

-38 VRLKEDPEW
+38 AHLKKDPEW

-115 GSDMSELEPSQNLD
+115 GSNASELEPSQNLD

-146 DLEALA
+146 DLEALVQ
-152 KEEPNNEEQLLP
+152 EEPNNEEQLLP
-164 TLDAQEEKE
+164 TLNVQEEKEEVKQEEKETPQKEKE

-179 QKEEKPKDD
+179 QEEKKPKDD
-188 ETQEGDETPKDE
+188 ETQEGETPKDE
-200 EVSKELETQEKLEIP
+200 EVSKELETQEELEIP
-215 KEETQEEQVKEQEPI
+215 KEETQEEVKEEIKEEVQEEV

-258 ELVKEIQENSNENKE
+258 ELVKEIQENSNENKK

-306 TQESAEALQETQAH
+306 VQESAEALQETQAQ
-320 ELEKQEI
+320 ELEKEENS
-327 AETPQ
+327 ETPQ
-332 EKEKQE
+332 DVEV
-338 IAETPQEKEKQEIAE
+338 PQS
-353 TPQEKEKQEIA
+353 
-364 ETPQEKEKQ
+364 
-373 EIAETPQE
+373 
-381 LEIPQAQEKETP
+381 QEKETP
-393 QEETQEKETPQE
+393 QEETQEKETPQ
-405 ETQEKETPQEETQ
+405 TQDEKPQE
-418 EKETPQEET
+418 
-427 QETETQNQE
+427 
-436 TPPKVQE
+436 
-443 ETKEKTQEDNYESI
+443 DHYESI

-471 ELPFLNEAVAKTPNN
+471 ELPFLNEAVAKTPNS
-486 ENDTETPKESDIK
+486 ENATETPKESDIK
-499 TSQEK
+499 TPQEKEESTETPQEK

-546 LEDKKPDA
+546 LEDKKPNA

>member
-6 FNQNPMITK
+6 FNQNPMIAK

-38 VRLKEDPEW
+38 AHLKKDPEW

-57 KLDQVDWLELK
+57 KLDQIDWLELK

-95 MKIKKPFLPTEMLKV
+95 MKIKKPFLPTEVLKI

-115 GSDMSELEPSQNLD
+115 GSNASELEPSQNLD

-164 TLDAQEEKE
+164 TLDVQEEKE
-173 EVKETP
+173 EIKETP
-179 QKEEKPKDD
+179 QEEEKEEIKETPQEEEKPKDD
-188 ETQEGDETPKDE
+188 ETQEGETSKDG
-200 EVSKELETQEKLEIP
+200 EVSKELETQEEV
-215 KEETQEEQVKEQEPI
+215 KEEIKEEAQEEV

-237 KEEKQEE
+237 KEEKQEK

-250 AQELEAMQ
+250 VQELEAMQ
-258 ELVKEIQENSNENKE
+258 ELVKEIQENSNEDKK
-273 ETQESAEIP
+273 ETQENAEIS

-292 EKTQVQELEVPKEK
+292 EKTQAQELEIPKEK

-332 EKEKQE
+332 EKE
-338 IAETPQEKEKQEIAE
+338 TPQTQDEK
-353 TPQEKEKQEIA
+353 PQE
-364 ETPQEKEKQ
+364 
-373 EIAETPQE
+373 
-381 LEIPQAQEKETP
+381 
-393 QEETQEKETPQE
+393 
-405 ETQEKETPQEETQ
+405 
-418 EKETPQEET
+418 
-427 QETETQNQE
+427 
-436 TPPKVQE
+436 
-443 ETKEKTQEDNYESI
+443 DHYESI

-471 ELPFLNEAVAKTPNN
+471 ELPFLNKAVAKIPNN
-486 ENDTETPKESDIK
+486 ENDTETPKESVTE
-499 TSQEK
+499 TSKNENDTETPQEK

-546 LEDKKPDA
+546 LEDKKPNA